1 MKLELNIL
9 LNAASG
15 SEPSEGVT
23 PSILTLFPV
32 GISYGILTV
41 TLTVKF
47 PREVTFSLELIC
59 VIDIS
64 FISLKVNSLVLEF
77 NLLKGIVDVFLK
89 LFLNV
94 KRSSEMPMPPRLSNA
109 SLLFGESD
117 KFKSLLCP

>member
-1 MKLELNIL
+1 MLDQEKNHLR
-9 LNAASG
+9 
-15 SEPSEGVT
+15 VT

-32 GISYGILTV
+32 GISYGTLTV

-47 PREVTFSLELIC
+47 PGEVTFSLELIC

-64 FISLKVNSLVLEF
+64 FISLKVNSLAGLEF

-94 KRSSEMPMPPRLSNA
+94 KRSSEIPIHQDCLTH
-109 SLLFGESD
+109 LFVWRVR
-117 KFKSLLCP
+117 

>member
-9 LNAASG
+9 LNAESG
-15 SEPSEGVT
+15 EEPSEGVT

-47 PREVTFSLELIC
+47 PGEVTFSLELIC

-64 FISLKVNSLVLEF
+64 FISLKVN
-77 NLLKGIVDVFLK
+77 
-89 LFLNV
+89 
-94 KRSSEMPMPPRLSNA
+94 
-109 SLLFGESD
+109 
-117 KFKSLLCP
+117 